1 MSDAP
6 QPKKAIPVQK
16 EPTVTKAPPAG
27 RKFPCPQC
35 GARLDFDPSAQ
46 GLSCPYC
53 GFHQE
58 IQTDEQQ
65 EVLERSYQEYFGR
78 EESKIKA
85 IVGRS
90 SQTKCPGCGA
100 VVLLEDKVATERCP
114 FCHTH
119 LEAKSEKVE
128 GMIEPESVLPF
139 QIDLRKARDAFQK
152 WVESLWFAP
161 NELKKI
167 AALGELTGVY
177 LPYWTYDSMTYSS
190 YNGQRGDNYTDTEY
204 YTETNADGR
213 TETKSRTVVRVH
225 WYPVSGEVQHFFD
238 DVLICGSH
246 SVTLDLLNDLGEW
259 DLPELVPFDPGYL
272 SGFKTERYSIDLKE
286 GLVEAKKLMEPEII
300 RLIHRDIGGDHQRID
315 DKRTRYTAITFKHTL
330 LPIWVA
336 VYRFQEKTYQIVIN
350 GRSGRVSGYRPYSF
364 WKIGSVVMSIM
375 MAILFVILLIMIFKK

>member
-1 MSDAP
+1 MSEAP
-6 QPKKAIPVQK
+6 RPEKVQK

-46 GLSCPYC
+46 GLKCPYC
-53 GFHQE
+53 SYHQAV
-58 IQTDEQQ
+58 QTAEEK
-65 EVLERSYQEYFGR
+65 EVLERNYMEFLAR
-78 EESKIKA
+78 DESKIKA
-85 IVGRS
+85 IAGHT
-90 SQTKCPGCGA
+90 SQTTCTGCGA
-100 VVLLEDKVATERCP
+100 VVLLEDKMATEQCP

-139 QIDLRKARDAFQK
+139 KVDLRGARTAFTR

-190 YNGQRGDNYTDTEY
+190 YSGQRGDNYTDTEY
-204 YTETNADGR
+204 YTETTSDGR
-213 TETKSRTVVRVH
+213 TESKSRTVTRIH
-225 WYPVSGEVQHFFD
+225 WYYVSGEVQHFFD
-238 DVLICGSH
+238 DVLVCGSH
-246 SVTLDLLNDLGEW
+246 SITLSLLNDLGEW
-259 DLPELVPFDPGYL
+259 DLENLKPFEPDYL
-272 SGFKTERYSIDLKE
+272 SSFKTERYSIGLKD
-286 GLVEAKKLMEPEII
+286 GLVEAKKLMEPVIQSLI
-300 RLIHRDIGGDHQRID
+300 RRDIGGDHQRID
-315 DKRTRYTAITFKHTL
+315 NKQTRYTGITFKHTL

-336 VYRFQEKTYQIVIN
+336 VYRFQNQTYQIVVN

-364 WKIGSVVMSIM
+364 SKIAGLILGI
-375 MAILFVILLIMIFKK
+375 MAIIGFIMVLIVAFKR